1 VNEMVT
7 LLTPQDVKNMQ
18 FTECPGF
25 FGMPKGYDEY
35 EVDQALEKVQETIE
49 ILGNEW
55 IKAVQAAAKY
65 RAQLETAGLLAE

>member
-1 VNEMVT
+1 MVT
-7 LLTPQDVKNMQ
+7 LLTPQDVRDMR
-18 FTECPGF
+18 FTECLGF
-25 FGMPKGYDEY
+25 FGMPNGYDEY

>member
-1 VNEMVT
+1 MAT
-7 LLTPQDVKNMQ
+7 LLTPQDVRNMQ

-35 EVDQALEKVQETIE
+35 EVDQALDRIQETIE

-55 IKAVQAAAKY
+55 VKAQKTIAVY

>member
-1 VNEMVT
+1 MVT
-7 LLTPQDVKNMQ
+7 LLTPQDVRNMR
-18 FTECPGF
+18 FTECLGF
-25 FGMPKGYDEY
+25 FGMQNGYDEY

>member
-1 VNEMVT
+1 MNEMVT

-18 FTECPGF
+18 FAECPGF
-25 FGMPKGYDEY
+25 FGMPNGYDEY

-49 ILGNEW
+49 ILSNEW

>member
-1 VNEMVT
+1 MVT

-35 EVDQALEKVQETIE
+35 EVDQALEKVQKTIE

-65 RAQLETAGLLAE
+65 RAQLETAGLLAK